1 MKRIYYKTEIS
12 YTPENCDLIYNTLYL
27 TGISS
32 ILDENGLITFFLP
45 TEEYDKIEEL
55 KKELLSINGVSE
67 KDISVERFSDHDWNN
82 EWEQSIEPVYIK
94 DKIVVSPSWKTDSIP
109 DKENKI
115 IIIIDPK
122 MSFGTAH
129 NETTQMMLEM
139 MLDYFEPSDK
149 YLLDYGCGTAVLAIA
164 GIKLGVNKALAIDI
178 DSDSID
184 NAKECIDENHVYEF
198 IDIKQANISDV
209 EESEFDIIIAN
220 IDRTVITSNIKLIS
234 EKLKKNGKLFITG
247 ILIEEEDELVDCL
260 ESNNFLIIETRTKAE
275 WLSFYAVKK
284 EKYEN

>member
-12 YTPENCDLIYNTLYL
+12 YTPENCDSIYNTLYL

-45 TEEYDKIEEL
+45 VEEYDKIEGL
-55 KKELLSINGVSE
+55 RKELLNINGVHE
-67 KDISVERFSDHDWNN
+67 KDILIERFSDHDWNN

-94 DKIVVSPSWKTDSIP
+94 NKIVVTPSWKIDAIP

-115 IIIIDPK
+115 IIVIDPK

-139 MLDYFEPSDK
+139 MLDYFEPEDN

-164 GIKLGVNKALAIDI
+164 AIKLGIQKALAIDI
-178 DSDSID
+178 DDDSIG
-184 NAKECIDENHVYEF
+184 NAKEYIDENGVFEF
-198 IDIKQANISDV
+198 IDIKQANITDI
-209 EESEFDIIIAN
+209 EEKDFDIILAN
-220 IDRTVITSNIKLIS
+220 IDRTVITSNIKSIKS
-234 EKLKKNGKLFITG
+234 KLKEDGKLFITG
-247 ILIEEEDELVDCL
+247 ILIEEERELVHCL

-284 EKYEN
+284 

>member
-220 IDRTVITSNIKLIS
+220 IDRTVITSNIKQIS
-234 EKLKKNGKLFITG
+234 EKLKKNGKL
-247 ILIEEEDELVDCL
+247 CL
-260 ESNNFLIIETRTKAE
+260 
-275 WLSFYAVKK
+275 
-284 EKYEN
+284 